1 MNIRPPNSTRSA
13 GVLEDG
19 RLSAPGSLG
28 STGGIRVAAV
38 LPSSPGPRPS
48 GEGDLLR
55 RDDVARGGPDLPGVG
70 LGCRTARS
78 REDLVEPPH
87 LLLAELDLQRAERA
101 IE

>member
-38 LPSSPGPRPS
+38 LPSSPGPWAAGRGRPAPA
-48 GEGDLLR
+48 GWR
-55 RDDVARGGPDLPGVG
+55 RPGRAGPT
-70 LGCRTARS
+70 RR
-78 REDLVEPPH
+78 
-87 LLLAELDLQRAERA
+87 
-101 IE
+101 